1 VRAATAPRV
10 GSLRRRLLAVEA
22 AGGRFDD
29 ESTVDLVARFEPGDL
44 LVLNDSATLPA
55 SVSATTPRGG
65 RLEVRLAEAPRDG
78 EGAAVLFGEGGWRQ
92 ATERRPPPPMLPV
105 GTPLRLGRGLDAE
118 ITSISPLSPR
128 LVNLRFAPRGTGLA
142 SALYRLGR
150 PIQYSY
156 LSRDLALAEVQTPY
170 AGRPWSVEPPSAGF
184 PLTLDVLGS
193 LRRRG
198 VALAWL
204 THGAGLSSTGDAALD
219 AALPLPERFDLPAG
233 TVEAIGDARARGG
246 RVVAAG
252 TTVVRALEGAFA
264 LRGRLEAGEGTT
276 SLVIGPSFVRR
287 VVDGILTGVHEP
299 GTSHHALLQA
309 FAPEPLLA
317 RALSH
322 AEEEGYLLHEFGDSC
337 LVMAA

>member
-1 VRAATAPRV
+1 MRAASAPRV
-10 GSLRRRLLAVEA
+10 SPLRRRLLAVDA
-22 AGGRFDD
+22 SGGRFDD
-29 ESTVDLVARFEPGDL
+29 TSTADLVERFEPGDL

-55 SVSATTPRGG
+55 SFSATTARGG

-78 EGAAVLFGEGGWRQ
+78 EAAAVLFGEGGWRQ
-92 ATERRPPPPMLPV
+92 ATERRPPPPILPA
-105 GTPLRLGRGLDAE
+105 GTPLRLGGGLDAE
-118 ITSISPLSPR
+118 IASISPLSPR
-128 LVNLRFAPRGTGLA
+128 LVRMRFAPRGSALV
-142 SALYRLGR
+142 SALYRLGK

-156 LSRDLALAEVQTPY
+156 LSRELALADVQTPY

-184 PLTLDVLGS
+184 PLTPDVLRS

-233 TVEAIGDARARGG
+233 TVEAIGDARSRGA

-264 LRGRLEAGEGTT
+264 LRGRLEPGEGTT
-276 SLVIGPSFVRR
+276 SLVIGPGFVRR

-299 GTSHHALLQA
+299 RTSHHALLQA
-309 FAPEPLLA
+309 FASEPLLS
-317 RALSH
+317 RALAH
-322 AEEEGYLLHEFGDSC
+322 AEEKGYLLHEFGDSC
-337 LVMAA
+337 LVLAA